1 MVRPPWADRRNAR
14 RGRGPRQRPG
24 RGDRLRRRQAV
35 KAGRATAI
43 GGGNVR
49 GRWHP
54 PGVGTKSATRDDEP
68 EQEEEDA
75 DEEND
80 PSPSRPRQRPRY
92 GFKSV
97 PGSWQPLGVGAK
109 SATRGEDPG
118 QDDDEE
124 EDIPFQPQHRT
135 QQPGC
140 GSMNAHGRWQPARAK
155 TARDE
160 QDDDSQ
166 TQQTP
171 AHLRAASKPINN
183 QRSGRQESPPALA
196 RSV

>member
-1 MVRPPWADRRNAR
+1 MVAAT
-14 RGRGPRQRPG
+14 
-24 RGDRLRRRQAV
+24 
-35 KAGRATAI
+35 AGRATAI
-43 GGGNVR
+43 GGGSVR

-54 PGVGTKSATRDDEP
+54 PCVRTKSATRDDEP
-68 EQEEEDA
+68 VQEKEDA

-80 PSPSRPRQRPRY
+80 PSPSCQRPRY
-92 GFKSV
+92 GSKSV
-97 PGSWQPLGVGAK
+97 RGSSKPLGVGAK

-124 EDIPFQPQHRT
+124 EEDISFQPQHRT

-183 QRSGRQESPPALA
+183 RRSGRQESPPALA